1 MVLAVA
7 AASLA
12 LDAIQSLTSPSPPP
26 SQRAG
31 AFGPVLSD
39 IGGRSP
45 VSNGA
50 TTVSRPS
57 GPQISSDNLNA
68 LLNTQSLT
76 SANSANSSDANS
88 SISDSSQTQSASAS
102 TAASLAYS
110 AINQLTHAAALPLG
124 LNPFA
129 SSA

>member
-1 MVLAVA
+1 MVLAVG

-12 LDAIQSLTSPSPPP
+12 LEAIQSLTSPSPSP
-26 SQRAG
+26 SQSAG

-45 VSNGA
+45 VSTDV

-57 GPQISSDNLNA
+57 SPQISSDNLNA

-76 SANSANSSDANS
+76 PANSANASDTDSST
-88 SISDSSQTQSASAS
+88 SDSSQTQSAS
-102 TAASLAYS
+102 TTASLAYS
-110 AINQLTHAAALPLG
+110 ALNQLTRSAALPLG
-124 LNPFA
+124 LNPFS